1 MSILLTNSPNQMIT
15 TNEISVSEALH
26 KIDSGESIKAYTISF
41 DHIKVEALDVMKLA
55 KHGIVVPDEAVYYN
69 DDDIVM
75 DDDDFAGEW
84 KRIDYDPVLTQEAYV
99 EVKINLNK
107 DIKNWVETQNIQLP
121 ELLENLLDGFY
132 RTQRSISKVK

>member
-1 MSILLTNSPNQMIT
+1 MTT
-15 TNEISVSEALH
+15 TNEISVSEALN

-69 DDDIVM
+69 DDDIEM

-84 KRIDYDPVLTQEAYV
+84 KRIDYDPVYFYKVLS
-99 EVKINLNK
+99 KI
-107 DIKNWVETQNIQLP
+107 E
-121 ELLENLLDGFY
+121 
-132 RTQRSISKVK
+132 R